1 MWTGKVAIY
10 FLPGTT
16 PKGAGGDEAWQY
28 VGVSCLTEG
37 IHHREKGTMLS
48 SQNNRAA
55 YVFVM
60 WKLC

>member
-1 MWTGKVAIY
+1 MWNGKVAIY

-16 PKGAGGDEAWQY
+16 LKDAGGGEDWQY

-37 IHHREKGTMLS
+37 IHRGEKGTMLS
-48 SQNNRAA
+48 SQNNRPA